1 MKLIYT
7 AGPYNDKRGEYY
19 VLQNIMSARDAAL
32 FIWRNGG
39 VAICPH
45 LNTAFFDGAFGL
57 HRDTWLKGDFEIIP
71 RCDAIFMV
79 SGWDNSE
86 GAKAELEL
94 AREKGLKELFTYE
107 QVIEYLTDGGV
118 K

>member
-1 MKLIYT
+1 M
-7 AGPYNDKRGEYY
+7 
-19 VLQNIMSARDAAL
+19 
-32 FIWRNGG
+32 
-39 VAICPH
+39 
-45 LNTAFFDGAFGL
+45 FFDGAFGL

-71 RCDAIFMV
+71 RCDGIFMLPR
-79 SGWDNSE
+79 WEDSE

-107 QVIEYLTDGGV
+107 DVIEYLSEGGI